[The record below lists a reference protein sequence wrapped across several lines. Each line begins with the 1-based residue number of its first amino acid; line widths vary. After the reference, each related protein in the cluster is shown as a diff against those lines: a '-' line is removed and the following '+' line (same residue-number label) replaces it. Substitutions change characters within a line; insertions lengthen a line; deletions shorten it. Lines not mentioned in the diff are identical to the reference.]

1 MTGEQ
6 LLMMMSEVLP
16 ERVSRERVGLVN
28 LQERQRK
35 LDALALVRSLVLT
48 GGTPGGGRQVD
59 VLRHV
64 QKLEAPKVARGPRR
78 SARARMIALTAFADL
93 RAAECLRSR
102 RLQICARPN
111 VRAHGVCRS
120 ARGRMFALTA
130 FADLHAPKTP
140 CPRRSPICTR
150 PKLHAHGARGLVRA
164 VGVVREPRRASHI
177 EVVDRRGGEG
187 GVELPGR
194 GEPGLEG
201 VAEGHQRVNFGDD
214 AVLFGEGGT
223 GAQN

>member
-1 MTGEQ
+1 MAGEQ

-28 LQERQRK
+28 LQERPRK

-64 QKLEAPKVARGPRR
+64 QKLEAPKVARGVRR
-78 SARARMIALTAFADL
+78 SARGRMIALTASADL
-93 RAAECLRSR
+93 RSAECSRSR
-102 RLQICARPN
+102 RLQIWARPN
-111 VRAHGVCRS
+111 DCAHGVRRS

-130 FADLHAPKTP
+130 SADLHAPKTP
-140 CPRRSPICTR
+140 CPRRSWPC
-150 PKLHAHGARGLVRA
+150 VRA

-214 AVLFGEGGT
+214 AVLFGEGWEG
-223 GAQN
+223 NL